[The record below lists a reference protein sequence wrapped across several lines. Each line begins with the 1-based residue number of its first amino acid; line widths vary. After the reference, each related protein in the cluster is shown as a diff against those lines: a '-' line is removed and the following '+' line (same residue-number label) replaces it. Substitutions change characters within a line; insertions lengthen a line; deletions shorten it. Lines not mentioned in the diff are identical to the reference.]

1 MDLLKKLVRIK
12 YNDDE
17 NIPEIHLI
25 KNEIKH
31 YYDPIKKKWIFEGE
45 EEEERQIEKLPPK
58 INNVSKNKKNSY
70 KKRACIFNDEIIVNS
85 GGNDKIN
92 SSYSDENIKI
102 FKKKNENIILK

>member
-12 YNDDE
+12 YNYDE

-58 INNVSKNKKNSY
+58 INNVSKNTKNSY
-70 KKRACIFNDEIIVNS
+70 K
-85 GGNDKIN
+85 
-92 SSYSDENIKI
+92 
-102 FKKKNENIILK
+102 